1 MENLPKRARGRPRK
15 IPASPQA
22 EVRDKFRQ
30 MPKGGLSPF
39 DVPTERTAANRFYA
53 EEARQVLPELS
64 KSLYIPED
72 PVLSARLRVGIDWI
86 LGRTTVLCELG
97 RMLVEDPNPDDIK
110 RFQDTVRYIAQ
121 GHTRMNARDAAA
133 YARRVRLGEGGQRGR
148 KDRLTALHHDFN
160 AAINHHRRRFPESS
174 WEDVLKALEHTEI
187 QVRKMVR

>member
-1 MENLPKRARGRPRK
+1 M
-15 IPASPQA
+15 
-22 EVRDKFRQ
+22 RDKFRQ

-53 EEARQVLPELS
+53 GEARQVLPELP
-64 KSLYIPED
+64 KILCHPED
-72 PVLSARLRVGIDWI
+72 PVLSAKIRVGIDWI

-133 YARRVRLGEGGQRGR
+133 YARRVRIGEGGRRGR
-148 KDRLTALHHDFN
+148 KDRLTALHHEFN
-160 AAINHHRRRFPESS
+160 VAINHHRRRFPESS
-174 WEDVLKALEHTEI
+174 WEDVLKALEHTEKQI
-187 QVRKMVR
+187 RLKVR